1 MPVTLRHRRSPRVT
15 RRAIGLAAVAF
26 AAAALLT
33 WNPAQATGW
42 DQGSAEA
49 TLWQLMNGARA
60 NNGLAPVQ
68 SHGTLVGLAR
78 WRSSDMIQR
87 DYFSHTILGSGC
99 EVYCYYDSNGLSY
112 VWGGENIGWN
122 SGRTDEESP
131 IRVHEQFMGS
141 AGHRANVLN
150 SAWTHGGVGAY
161 AADGVQF
168 QGYVQNPRMFT
179 QLFMQAA
186 SAPPPPPPAP
196 APAPAPPPPSGGGGS
211 APAPAPVAAPRPP
224 ASGGGGSVPAPN
236 RSVAAPVAAAAPEP
250 EPLEM
255 AVAAPQRPSGGA
267 EVDGVTTV
275 LARPSF
281 ADSLAARLAADDA
294 LGVERHASPGKLLQV
309 LVEAP
314 GGEMRVETAQPAERG
329 FFESVLGSLLA
340 LVFG

>member
-1 MPVTLRHRRSPRVT
+1 MPVSLRHRRPRRVT
-15 RRAIGLAAVAF
+15 VRAIGLAAGAF

-42 DQGSAEA
+42 DQGSAEG
-49 TLWQLMNGARA
+49 TLWQLLNGARV
-60 NNGLAPVQ
+60 NNGVAPLQ

-141 AGHRANVLN
+141 AGHRANALN
-150 SAWTHGGVGAY
+150 GAFTHGGVGAY

-168 QGYVQNPRMFT
+168 QGYVQNPRMYT
-179 QLFMQAA
+179 ELFMQVAA
-186 SAPPPPPPAP
+186 AAPPPAP
-196 APAPAPPPPSGGGGS
+196 APAPAPPPPSGGGS
-211 APAPAPVAAPRPP
+211 APAPAPAPRPP
-224 ASGGGGSVPAPN
+224 SSGGGGGSAPAPN
-236 RSVAAPVAAAAPEP
+236 RSVAAPVAPAAEPEP
-250 EPLEM
+250 EPVEM

-267 EVDGVTTV
+267 EVDGVTTLV
-275 LARPSF
+275 ARPSF
-281 ADSLAARLAADDA
+281 ADSLAVRLAADDA
-294 LGVERHASPGKLLQV
+294 LGVERHAAPGKLAQI
-309 LVEAP
+309 LVQAP
-314 GGEMRVETAQPAERG
+314 IGEMRIETAQPADRG